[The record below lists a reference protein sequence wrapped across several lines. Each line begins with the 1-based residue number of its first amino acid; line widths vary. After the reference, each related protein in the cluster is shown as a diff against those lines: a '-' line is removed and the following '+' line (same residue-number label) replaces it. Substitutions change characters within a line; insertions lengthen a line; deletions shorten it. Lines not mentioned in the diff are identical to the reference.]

1 VPICV
6 NAAGKP
12 TRLTDALA
20 RAIATPEPI
29 QAPPAK
35 RGGAIPRSTARYEI
49 WWCPDTTGFGLRVS
63 SSGDKAYVA
72 ERRVDGKTVRRTL
85 GKAVGRGAI
94 SAEAARGLQKIISGE
109 LQVGVDRAEVKR
121 EQRKTELD
129 DALTLRDAIKDYVKG
144 KRIGKSALPLKERTR
159 ADYLAMVE
167 PGRLREDGER
177 FIDGPLYKLADKSIH
192 RLTAKDI
199 QEAYKEV
206 AKRGQRRAVY
216 AMQVLRAVLNWHGVQ
231 IEDSPLAKTTAG
243 SKRIILSGSAGD
255 PKPIPSK
262 KLGAW
267 WQAATAMTG
276 SDAADG
282 CRLILLT
289 GCRPGEIFGS
299 NFQTGLLVGD
309 VDLDGAQFTLG
320 DTKNRKDHTVMLS
333 TQALAIVT
341 AHCKGKKAGAKVFE
355 VVDPGKTLDR
365 INAVAKVS
373 GITPHKLRHTF
384 ASVAEGLVSVY
395 ALKRMMN
402 HGSGSDVTGEY
413 YVGKSEEQLRA
424 AWQAVAD
431 FIEKSV
437 DQ

>member
-1 VPICV
+1 
-6 NAAGKP
+6 
-12 TRLTDALA
+12 
-20 RAIATPEPI
+20 
-29 QAPPAK
+29 
-35 RGGAIPRSTARYEI
+35 
-49 WWCPDTTGFGLRVS
+49 
-63 SSGDKAYVA
+63 
-72 ERRVDGKTVRRTL
+72 
-85 GKAVGRGAI
+85 
-94 SAEAARGLQKIISGE
+94 
-109 LQVGVDRAEVKR
+109 
-121 EQRKTELD
+121 
-129 DALTLRDAIKDYVKG
+129 
-144 KRIGKSALPLKERTR
+144 
-159 ADYLAMVE
+159 
-167 PGRLREDGER
+167 
-177 FIDGPLYKLADKSIH
+177 
-192 RLTAKDI
+192 
-199 QEAYKEV
+199 
-206 AKRGQRRAVY
+206 
-216 AMQVLRAVLNWHGVQ
+216 
-231 IEDSPLAKTTAG
+231 
-243 SKRIILSGSAGD
+243 
-255 PKPIPSK
+255 
-262 KLGAW
+262 
-267 WQAATAMTG
+267 
-276 SDAADG
+276 
-282 CRLILLT
+282 LILLT